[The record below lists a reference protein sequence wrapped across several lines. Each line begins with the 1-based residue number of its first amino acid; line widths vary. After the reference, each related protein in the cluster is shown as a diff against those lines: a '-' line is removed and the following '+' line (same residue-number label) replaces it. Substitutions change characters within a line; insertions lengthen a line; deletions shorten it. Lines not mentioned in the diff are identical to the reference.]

1 MFKKTLI
8 AMAVASVVAAPIASA
23 DVKISGVVE
32 QTFTDTENDANGMD
46 TSTFNMLNVSASEDL
61 GNGMSAFAK
70 FSLLDKDGSNGTTN
84 GADQTVGLSGG
95 FGTVVFGTMED
106 FTESKVMS
114 LMSMYGPAG
123 IELAGVNAERN
134 ASAMA
139 YVSPTMNGLHAGIAG
154 YTELG
159 TAGNG
164 DTGSNFDAI
173 DMMIAYDNGPLSV
186 KLARETQKSE
196 MLTGAEDQEV
206 TTLGVKYSMGDLSV
220 AGVWV
225 DSENEA
231 GVAASDNNDYM
242 LRADYTVGANKVTIG
257 HANSEDAT
265 GAATTDTTSVE
276 LIHNF
281 SKRTAAYIGHKDID
295 TANSNKTYVGIQHTF

>member
-8 AMAVASVVAAPIASA
+8 AMSLAAVTGSAMA
-23 DVKISGVVE
+23 DVSVSGRVE
-32 QTFTDTENDANGMD
+32 QTFVDDEAVATGWTAD
-46 TSTFNMLNVSASEDL
+46 TFNMINFKASEDL
-61 GNGMSAFAK
+61 GNGISAFAK
-70 FSLLDKDGSNGTTN
+70 FSLLDKDGSNGTTD

-159 TAGNG
+159 TADNG

-186 KLARETQKSE
+186 KLARETLKSE

>member
-8 AMAVASVVAAPIASA
+8 AMSLAAVTGSAMA
-23 DVKISGVVE
+23 DVSVSGRVE
-32 QTFTDTENDANGMD
+32 QTFVDDEAVATGWTAE
-46 TSTFNMLNVSASEDL
+46 TFNMINFKASEDL
-61 GNGMSAFAK
+61 GNGISAFAK

-159 TAGNG
+159 TADNG

-186 KLARETQKSE
+186 KLARETLKSE

>member
-8 AMAVASVVAAPIASA
+8 AMSLAAVTGSAMA
-23 DVKISGVVE
+23 DVSVSGRVE
-32 QTFTDTENDANGMD
+32 QTFVDDEAVAIGWTAD
-46 TSTFNMLNVSASEDL
+46 TFNMINFKASEDL
-61 GNGMSAFAK
+61 GNGISAFAK
-70 FSLLDKDGSNGTTN
+70 FSLLDKDGSNGTTD

-154 YTELG
+154 YTDLG
-159 TAGNG
+159 IAGNG

-186 KLARETQKSE
+186 KLARETLKSE

>member
-8 AMAVASVVAAPIASA
+8 AMSLAAVTGSAMA
-23 DVKISGVVE
+23 DVSVSGRVE
-32 QTFTDTENDANGMD
+32 QTFVDDEAVATGWTAE
-46 TSTFNMLNVSASEDL
+46 TFNMINFKASEDL
-61 GNGMSAFAK
+61 GNGISAFAK
-70 FSLLDKDGSNGTTN
+70 FSLLDKDGSNGTTD

-186 KLARETQKSE
+186 KLARETLKSE

>member
-8 AMAVASVVAAPIASA
+8 AMSLAAVTGSAMA
-23 DVKISGVVE
+23 DVSVSGRVE
-32 QTFTDTENDANGMD
+32 QTFVDDEAVATGWTAE
-46 TSTFNMLNVSASEDL
+46 TFNTLNITASEDL

-70 FSLLDKDGSNGTTN
+70 YNMLTKAGTSTGEANG
-84 GADQTVGLSGG
+84 DQVVGISGG

-196 MLTGAEDQEV
+196 MLAGAEDQEV

>member
-8 AMAVASVVAAPIASA
+8 AMSLAAVTGSAMA
-23 DVKISGVVE
+23 DVSVSGRVE
-32 QTFTDTENDANGMD
+32 QTFVDDEAVATGWTAE
-46 TSTFNMLNVSASEDL
+46 TFNMINFKASEDL
-61 GNGMSAFAK
+61 GNGISAFAK
-70 FSLLDKDGSNGTTN
+70 FSLLDKDGSNGATN

-186 KLARETQKSE
+186 KLARETLKSE

>member
-8 AMAVASVVAAPIASA
+8 AMSLAAVTGSAMA
-23 DVKISGVVE
+23 DVSVSGRVE
-32 QTFTDTENDANGMD
+32 QTFVDDEAVATGWTAD
-46 TSTFNMLNVSASEDL
+46 TFNMINFKASEDL
-61 GNGMSAFAK
+61 GNGISAFAK

-186 KLARETQKSE
+186 KLARETLKSE

>member
-8 AMAVASVVAAPIASA
+8 AMSLAAVTGSAMA
-23 DVKISGVVE
+23 DVSVSGRVE
-32 QTFTDTENDANGMD
+32 QTFVDDEAVATGWTAD
-46 TSTFNMLNVSASEDL
+46 TFNMINFKASEDL
-61 GNGMSAFAK
+61 GNGISAFAT

-123 IELAGVNAERN
+123 IELDGVNATRN

-186 KLARETQKSE
+186 KLARETLKSE

>member
-8 AMAVASVVAAPIASA
+8 AMSLAAVTGSAMA
-23 DVKISGVVE
+23 DVSVSGRVE
-32 QTFTDTENDANGMD
+32 QTFVDDEAVATGWTAE
-46 TSTFNMLNVSASEDL
+46 TFNMINFKASEDL
-61 GNGMSAFAK
+61 GNGISAFAT
-70 FSLLDKDGSNGTTN
+70 FSLLDKDGSNGTTD

-186 KLARETQKSE
+186 KLARETLKSE

>member
-1 MFKKTLI
+1 
-8 AMAVASVVAAPIASA
+8 
-23 DVKISGVVE
+23 
-32 QTFTDTENDANGMD
+32 
-46 TSTFNMLNVSASEDL
+46 
-61 GNGMSAFAK
+61 MSAFAK

-123 IELAGVNAERN
+123 IELDGVNATRN

-159 TAGNG
+159 TATNG

-186 KLARETQKSE
+186 KLARETLKSE

>member
-1 MFKKTLI
+1 
-8 AMAVASVVAAPIASA
+8 
-23 DVKISGVVE
+23 
-32 QTFTDTENDANGMD
+32 
-46 TSTFNMLNVSASEDL
+46 
-61 GNGMSAFAK
+61 
-70 FSLLDKDGSNGTTN
+70 
-84 GADQTVGLSGG
+84 
-95 FGTVVFGTMED
+95 
-106 FTESKVMS
+106 
-114 LMSMYGPAG
+114 
-123 IELAGVNAERN
+123 
-134 ASAMA
+134 MA

-196 MLTGAEDQEV
+196 MLAGAEDQEV

>member
-8 AMAVASVVAAPIASA
+8 AMSLAAVTGSAMA
-23 DVKISGVVE
+23 DVSVSGRVE
-32 QTFTDTENDANGMD
+32 QTFVDDEAVATGWTAD
-46 TSTFNMLNVSASEDL
+46 TFNMINFKASEDL
-61 GNGMSAFAK
+61 GNGISAFAT
-70 FSLLDKDGSNGTTN
+70 FSLLDKDGSNGTTD

-154 YTELG
+154 YTDLG
-159 TAGNG
+159 IAGNG

-186 KLARETQKSE
+186 KLARETLKSE

>member
-8 AMAVASVVAAPIASA
+8 AMSLAAVTGSAMA
-23 DVKISGVVE
+23 DVSVSGRVE
-32 QTFTDTENDANGMD
+32 QTFVDDEAVATGWTAD
-46 TSTFNMLNVSASEDL
+46 TFNMINFKASEDL
-61 GNGMSAFAK
+61 GNGISAFAK
-70 FSLLDKDGSNGTTN
+70 FSLLDKDGSNGTTD

-123 IELAGVNAERN
+123 IELDGVNATRN
-134 ASAMA
+134 ASAMT

-159 TAGNG
+159 TADNG